1 MILWESCW
9 KWRASLL
16 KTRGNYL
23 NQNLCSLLVLL
34 CVSGLYT
41 FLKKKKNLN
50 FKCLY
55 SHFTAQ
61 CMKCWRSIWLLLTVL
76 VSDSFIY
83 WFKSFAHFFFFW
95 WNYIFVRWN
104 QQKTKQSVDSFV
116 GVWSQSMSLPVLLIE
131 FTVIC
136 IILWLFLNYMR
147 RSVGIPTLHV
157 YSKTILLTI
166 LWVIVKGCPS
176 LGGCGDPAQSQMDP
190 FPLLKLHIW
199 RALVRVCN
207 AIIKGGDVL
216 FLLLCLIW
224 NADAAENLSVGREC
238 VDGGVEDRG
247 QVKLKHGAQKKQRPL
262 PAFTSLH
269 TTFCNNVTISAQPLR

>member
-16 KTRGNYL
+16 KTQGNYL

-83 WFKSFAHFFFFW
+83 WFKSFAHFFFREI
-95 WNYIFVRWN
+95 IFLLGGIN
-104 QQKTKQSVDSFV
+104 KKQNN
-116 GVWSQSMSLPVLLIE
+116 
-131 FTVIC
+131 
-136 IILWLFLNYMR
+136 LWIHLWVSEVKVCLFLCSLLSSLLFASYYGFLKYMR

-166 LWVIVKGCPS
+166 LWVIVKGRPS

-262 PAFTSLH
+262 PAFASLH
-269 TTFCNNVTISAQPLR
+269 TTFCNNVTN

>member
-1 MILWESCW
+1 MESTKNKTICGFICGC
-9 KWRASLL
+9 L
-16 KTRGNYL
+16 KSKYVSSCAPYWIHCYL
-23 NQNLCSLLVLL
+23 
-34 CVSGLYT
+34 
-41 FLKKKKNLN
+41 
-50 FKCLY
+50 
-55 SHFTAQ
+55 H
-61 CMKCWRSIWLLLTVL
+61 
-76 VSDSFIY
+76 
-83 WFKSFAHFFFFW
+83 
-95 WNYIFVRWN
+95 YIVA
-104 QQKTKQSVDSFV
+104 
-116 GVWSQSMSLPVLLIE
+116 
-131 FTVIC
+131 
-136 IILWLFLNYMR
+136 FLNYMR

-190 FPLLKLHIW
+190 FPLRKLHIW

-207 AIIKGGDVL
+207 AIIKGGGDVL

-262 PAFTSLH
+262 PAFASLH
-269 TTFCNNVTISAQPLR
+269 TTFCNNVTK